1 MKESLSEAK
10 IKLKCMGTA
19 HLLVSHHLLIE

>member
-10 IKLKCMGTA
+10 VKLKCMGTA
-19 HLLVSHHLLIE
+19 HLLVLIIY